1 MHKRIYEKRLHV
13 CRRFFYHYFNYVLT
27 LPLRK
32 PLKCK
37 QEVNNMEYTIRQL
50 ANLSG
55 VSTRTLRYYDE
66 IDLLK
71 PKRIGENGYRI
82 YETEQID
89 MLEQIL
95 CYRALGVSLEEISRL
110 LSATN
115 TEKEQVLQRH
125 LIALSE
131 RKSQIE
137 FFIENVSKTILLLK
151 GDIIMT
157 DEEKFKVM
165 KQTLLSETEQKYGD
179 ELRQSYGKAMMM
191 DANKRLSDMN
201 RETWILQETLEKE
214 IRLLLENAVKTKNP
228 NCEQAQK
235 ACDLHRQWL
244 CLFWPEGIYSK
255 TAHKALGDSY
265 VSDSRF
271 KAYYDQLGENC
282 ANFFRDAIDIYCSK

>member
-1 MHKRIYEKRLHV
+1 MQ
-13 CRRFFYHYFNYVLT
+13 T
-27 LPLRK
+27 GGDD
-32 PLKCK
+32 
-37 QEVNNMEYTIRQL
+37 MEYTIKQL

-89 MLEQIL
+89 TLEQIL
-95 CYRALGVSLEEISRL
+95 CYRSLGVSLEEISRL

-137 FFIENVSKTILLLK
+137 LFIENVSKTILLLK

-157 DEEKFKVM
+157 DEEKFCCGWGIGRNAYFYTKCPCGRACGYAV
-165 KQTLLSETEQKYGD
+165 QKHAF
-179 ELRQSYGKAMMM
+179 R
-191 DANKRLSDMN
+191 
-201 RETWILQETLEKE
+201 
-214 IRLLLENAVKTKNP
+214 AVGRGRADGGGCP
-228 NCEQAQK
+228 C
-235 ACDLHRQWL
+235 
-244 CLFWPEGIYSK
+244 
-255 TAHKALGDSY
+255 
-265 VSDSRF
+265 VSVS
-271 KAYYDQLGENC
+271 G
-282 ANFFRDAIDIYCSK
+282 